1 MSRYTVAP
9 SAVADL
15 DEIWLYIAQN
25 ASVEVAER
33 LINSITRT
41 FPLLAA
47 NPNIG
52 RHRPNLGQGLRSFP
66 VHNYRVYY
74 RQDGRHPVRI
84 LHVKHSARDESKP
97 FR

>member
-9 SAVADL
+9 SALADL
-15 DEIWLYIAQN
+15 DEIWFYIARK

-33 LINSITRT
+33 FADSITGT

-52 RHRPNLGQGLRSFP
+52 RHRPNLGKTCAAFP
-66 VHNYRVYY
+66 STTTASTIGKTVGAVF
-74 RQDGRHPVRI
+74 V
-84 LHVKHSARDESKP
+84 
-97 FR
+97 FFT

>member
-9 SAVADL
+9 SAIADL
-15 DEIWLYIAQN
+15 DEIWLYIARS

-33 LINSITRT
+33 FVDSITST

-52 RHRPNLGQGLRSFP
+52 RHRPNLGEDMRSFP
-66 VHNYRVYY
+66 VHNYRVHD
-74 RQDGRHPVRI
+74 RQDNRRRVRI
-84 LHVKHSARDESKP
+84 LYVKHSARDEKKL